1 MSAPDEDTLREWLA
15 TRIPGDL
22 RALQLGE
29 DWNRVTMV
37 SRINTRAST
46 LDTVAHIQHQDAV
59 EALATACLFAVAPA
73 LAEEVLRVRS
83 QRDEMLARAEKA
95 EAERDA
101 QRAAMQ
107 KFLTAQDAFE
117 KARREGEHPDRFGLL
132 FRRYHSA
139 RERLRAL
146 VGEGGR

>member
-73 LAEEVLRVRS
+73 LAEEVLRVRA

-95 EAERDA
+95 EAVAREYLATIDAANAYLAEATLERDDPTYTA
-101 QRAAMQ
+101 LIVAEQAA
-107 KFLTAQDAFE
+107 E
-117 KARREGEHPDRFGLL
+117 
-132 FRRYHSA
+132 S
-139 RERLRAL
+139 RLRDLA
-146 VGEGGR
+146 GEGGQ